1 MNITPVILF
10 CSAYLTVFCLG
21 MQHHFVA
28 NSKYL
33 AAAINSTAIGT
44 LAVIGYRTV
53 PDASFIEMAGYIA
66 GGPAGILSSMMF
78 WNSLHEKPF
87 FCTKKKT
94 L

>member
-1 MNITPVILF
+1 MNLTPVILF

-28 NSKYL
+28 NSKYF
-33 AAAINSTAIGT
+33 AAVINSTAIGT

-53 PDASFIEMAGYIA
+53 PDASFIEMAAYVL

-78 WNSLHEKPF
+78 WKHFMHEKNLF
-87 FCTKKKT
+87 RTKK
-94 L
+94 